1 LFVLLVVSSS
11 FSASGSLLFKS
22 DDALAAV
29 FLFQFLLNLPPL
41 ALLNPPRFEED
52 EEEKEQQQRVV
63 VVNVNVVA
71 VELNI

>member
-1 LFVLLVVSSS
+1 
-11 FSASGSLLFKS
+11 
-22 DDALAAV
+22 LAAV

>member
-1 LFVLLVVSSS
+1 
-11 FSASGSLLFKS
+11 
-22 DDALAAV
+22 LAAV

-63 VVNVNVVA
+63 VVAVVLKVVA